1 MLERTTV
8 QEVNWRGV
16 SAAFQEIAD
25 PRRARTQLEL
35 RNMMIA

>member
-8 QEVNWRGV
+8 LEVHWRGV
-16 SAAFQEIAD
+16 SGAFQEIAD
-25 PRRARTQLEL
+25 PSRARTQLEL